1 MDLKT
6 LLRLLLFGAIAI
18 LVGLVLY
25 FNQMVQ
31 TARANEA
38 LAEQELETAQERLAN
53 VVRING
59 EQRKTIQDM
68 AATRAA
74 NDELMLSLSTSLSK
88 IAANSDL
95 TRSDIRQLERT
106 NAEVRAYLAT
116 TLPPELAGVLNRR
129 AAGGDADRVR

>member
-6 LLRLLLFGAIAI
+6 LLRLLPFGAIAI

>member
-1 MDLKT
+1 MNW
-6 LLRLLLFGAIAI
+6 LRLLPFGVIAI
-18 LVGLVLY
+18 LVCICLY
-25 FNQMVQ
+25 LNQ
-31 TARANEA
+31 RAA
-38 LAEQELETAQERLAN
+38 TAQAERKVAEANVEQLEERLQR
-53 VVRING
+53 VVDVNQ
-59 EQRKTIQDM
+59 EQAKTIETM

-74 NDELMLSLSTSLSK
+74 NDELMLSLTTSIEK

-129 AAGGDADRVR
+129 AQPAGR

>member
-1 MDLKT
+1 MT
-6 LLRLLLFGAIAI
+6 WLRLLPFGAIAA
-18 LVGLVLY
+18 LVIICLFL
-25 FNQMVQ
+25 NQR
-31 TARANEA
+31 TATFEA
-38 LAEQELETAQERLAN
+38 EKRVAVAKSEQLQERLDR
-53 VVRING
+53 VVEVNKD
-59 EQRKTIQDM
+59 QAKTIETM

-74 NDELMLSLSTSLSK
+74 NDELMLSLTASIEK

-129 AAGGDADRVR
+129 AEGSRKD